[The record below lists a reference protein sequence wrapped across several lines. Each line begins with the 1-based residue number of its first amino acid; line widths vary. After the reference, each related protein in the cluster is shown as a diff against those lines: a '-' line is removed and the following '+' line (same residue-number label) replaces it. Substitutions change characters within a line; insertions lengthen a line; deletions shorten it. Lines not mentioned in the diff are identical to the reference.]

1 NFSSPGVYPLFIRKQ
16 HDALADRRL
25 DLMIDRKLST
35 DADSVFRTE
44 SVSNR
49 VPFAVDAIPER
60 LEKKSND
67 SSESAQQVSLPI
79 IINGRID
86 KPGDWD
92 VFRFEGRAGQEV
104 FAEVRARRLGS
115 PLDSVLR
122 LTDATG
128 KQLAINDDHEDEG
141 AGLVTHHADS
151 LLSVTLPADGS
162 YFVHL
167 GDIQQ
172 HGGAEYA
179 YRLRIGPPR
188 RDFELRIV
196 PSSINVRGGGTVPLA
211 VHALRRDGFSGDID
225 LAFGDAPR
233 DFKLAGARI
242 PAGQD
247 QVRLTLTV
255 PPARK
260 KRMLTLSMIGWA
272 TIDSRQVTRPVV
284 PAENMMQAFV
294 YWHLVP
300 VDELKAVVSP
310 GSAMKTPITILSD
323 LPVKIPAGGTAMLRI
338 SLPSGRGSDKL
349 HLELDDPPDGIAI
362 ESESRAGHGMEVVL
376 KCDAAKVKAGLKG
389 NLIVNAFAIKS
400 EKTPQRR
407 TRPTPLGM
415 LPAIPFEIVAAD

>member
-1 NFSSPGVYPLFIRKQ
+1 
-16 HDALADRRL
+16 
-25 DLMIDRKLST
+25 M
-35 DADSVFRTE
+35 
-44 SVSNR
+44 
-49 VPFAVDAIPER
+49 PFAVDAIAER

-86 KPGDWD
+86 KPDDWD
-92 VFRFEGRAGQEV
+92 VFRFEGRVGQEV

-151 LLSVTLPADGS
+151 LLSVTLPADGT

-172 HGGAEYA
+172 HGGADYA

-188 RDFELRIV
+188 HDFELRIV

-233 DFKLAGARI
+233 GFKLAGARV
-242 PAGQD
+242 PASQD

-255 PPARK
+255 PPAKK
-260 KRMLTLSMIGWA
+260 KRTLTLSMLGRA
-272 TIDSRQVTRPVV
+272 TINS
-284 PAENMMQAFV
+284 
-294 YWHLVP
+294 
-300 VDELKAVVSP
+300 
-310 GSAMKTPITILSD
+310 
-323 LPVKIPAGGTAMLRI
+323 
-338 SLPSGRGSDKL
+338 
-349 HLELDDPPDGIAI
+349 
-362 ESESRAGHGMEVVL
+362 
-376 KCDAAKVKAGLKG
+376 
-389 NLIVNAFAIKS
+389 
-400 EKTPQRR
+400 
-407 TRPTPLGM
+407 
-415 LPAIPFEIVAAD
+415 